1 MWKLLAERV
10 AERSLGRVFP
20 ENRET
25 PQSVVVRTWRREY
38 HARTM
43 AKHSPSGGSSF
54 KSGLKTGAER
64 FLSQVV
70 VHALEDNWRSPE
82 DFFRHFQPLDLMQSL
97 EAAPDLR
104 KDILVLAA
112 GVHEKIARKKSTESA
127 AEDLKIALDEE
138 VTTPPD
144 LLSLIQPDDRVRYL
158 DRQRLWTFTFED
170 EFYAPLNAEA
180 NRERAIERMAFLLET
195 AIEENLLSLQEIA
208 DGITFATI
216 ASRLPQRELQ
226 KVLEHTLTIGR
237 NGSALTEEVLL
248 ELVPLRTLLG
258 YIPLDLVWEKV
269 IAARIGG
276 PGQLLGGARPAKP
289 STSKPKKSSPASDV
303 EASLLSPKDEFRG
316 SPPPKPTAV
325 GLSPSNGGPSEP
337 EQDVDELF
345 ETGSPSNAPP
355 GSPEEEARGKV
366 VERLQ
371 GIDRLPPRHA
381 ELTTAMLLSIES
393 MYSELLSAST
403 DDVREEAIRDSF
415 PNEQHLTTALLAL
428 IELLDPSI
436 DTKDPVIRDADIDSL
451 IKVVLFEERN
461 RYEQAHP
468 SQRPPGNPSP
478 PPLPPGRRSAPPPL
492 PKGPPPLADK
502 PR

>member
-1 MWKLLAERV
+1 
-10 AERSLGRVFP
+10 
-20 ENRET
+20 
-25 PQSVVVRTWRREY
+25 
-38 HARTM
+38 M
-43 AKHSPSGGSSF
+43 AKHSPAGGSSTGF

-82 DFFRHFQPLDLMQSL
+82 DFFRHFQPLELMQSL

-104 KDILVLAA
+104 KDVLVLAA

-127 AEDLKIALDEE
+127 AEDLKIALEEE
-138 VTTPPD
+138 VTTPLD

-158 DRQRLWTFTFED
+158 DRQRLWTFSFED
-170 EFYAPLNAEA
+170 EFYLPLNAEA

-195 AIEENLLSLQEIA
+195 AMEENLLSLQDFA
-208 DGITFATI
+208 DGVTFATI

-226 KVLEHTLTIGR
+226 KVLEHSLQIGR

-248 ELVPLRTLLG
+248 ELVPLRALLG
-258 YIPLDLVWEKV
+258 YLPLDLVWDKV
-269 IAARIGG
+269 IAAQVGG
-276 PGQLLGGARPAKP
+276 PEHLLGGSRPAKP
-289 STSKPKKSSPASDV
+289 SSNKSKKSSPTSEV
-303 EASLLSPKDEFRG
+303 ELMPLSPGRDESRAA
-316 SPPPKPTAV
+316 PPPKPTAI
-325 GLSPSNGGPSEP
+325 GLSPANGGSSSDLKSVED
-337 EQDVDELF
+337 DVDDLLEAAG
-345 ETGSPSNAPP
+345 GSAPP
-355 GSPEEEARGKV
+355 VGSAEEEARSKV
-366 VERLQ
+366 VERLE
-371 GIDRLPPRHA
+371 GIERLPPRHS

-393 MYSELLSAST
+393 MYAELLSAST
-403 DDVREEAIRDSF
+403 DDAREEAIRDSF

-468 SQRPPGNPSP
+468 SQHPAGTPVP
-478 PPLPPGRRSAPPPL
+478 PPLPAGRRSAPPPL
-492 PKGPPPLADK
+492 PKGA

>member
-1 MWKLLAERV
+1 
-10 AERSLGRVFP
+10 
-20 ENRET
+20 
-25 PQSVVVRTWRREY
+25 
-38 HARTM
+38 M
-43 AKHSPSGGSSF
+43 AKHSPE
-54 KSGLKTGAER
+54 TGAER

-127 AEDLKIALDEE
+127 AEDLKIALEEE
-138 VTTPPD
+138 VTTPLD

-158 DRQRLWTFTFED
+158 DRQRLWTFSFED
-170 EFYAPLNAEA
+170 EFYLPLNAEA
-180 NRERAIERMAFLLET
+180 NRERAVERMAFLLET
-195 AIEENLLSLQEIA
+195 AMEENLLSLQDFA
-208 DGITFATI
+208 DGVSFATI
-216 ASRLPQRELQ
+216 ASRLPQRDLQ
-226 KVLEHTLTIGR
+226 KVLEHSLQIGR

-248 ELVPLRTLLG
+248 ELLPLRTLLG
-258 YIPLDLVWEKV
+258 YLPLDLVWDKV
-269 IAARIGG
+269 IAAQVGG
-276 PGQLLGGARPAKP
+276 PEQMLGGSRAAKP
-289 STSKPKKSSPASDV
+289 SSNKTKKSGPASEV
-303 EASLLSPKDEFRG
+303 ELTSLPPARDESRAA
-316 SPPPKPTAV
+316 PPPKPTAI
-325 GLSPSNGGPSEP
+325 GLSPANGGASSELKSV
-337 EQDVDELF
+337 EDDVDDLLEAA
-345 ETGSPSNAPP
+345 GSGSTPT

-366 VERLQ
+366 VERLE
-371 GIDRLPPRHA
+371 GIERLPPRHS

-393 MYSELLSAST
+393 MYAELLSAAT
-403 DDVREEAIRDSF
+403 DDAREEAIRDSF

-468 SQRPPGNPSP
+468 SQHPSGTPSP
-478 PPLPPGRRSAPPPL
+478 PPLPAGRRSAPPPL
-492 PKGPPPLADK
+492 PKGA